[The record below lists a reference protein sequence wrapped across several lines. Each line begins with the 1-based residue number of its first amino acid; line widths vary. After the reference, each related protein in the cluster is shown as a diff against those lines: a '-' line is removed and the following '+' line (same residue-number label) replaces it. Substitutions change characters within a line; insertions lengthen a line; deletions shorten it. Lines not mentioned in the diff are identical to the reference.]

1 MYCFVHAA
9 PTRATPTHEDGG
21 ASPSPFY
28 FTVLIVYFL
37 VIEIKFVF
45 RAQLVILS
53 IETEG
58 SVHARSHCVA

>member
-1 MYCFVHAA
+1 MGNVLLCLCCPHQGHSC
-9 PTRATPTHEDGG
+9 PHEDGG
-21 ASPSPFY
+21 ATPFPFY

-53 IETEG
+53 IEMEG
-58 SVHARSHCVA
+58 SVHGLTV